1 MQPKSKIISIAKAK
15 CPRCRQGDL
24 FTDKPYKLL
33 KFDRMHKTCPVC
45 GLMYEIEPGFFTGAM
60 YVSYAFSVA
69 ILVVVGFILY
79 FFFGDPDISIYILVI
94 FSIIVALFPLLF
106 RYSRVLYI
114 HWFGGVKYNPNDV
127 K

>member
-1 MQPKSKIISIAKAK
+1 
-15 CPRCRQGDL
+15 
-24 FTDKPYKLL
+24 
-33 KFDRMHKTCPVC
+33 MHKTCPYC

-69 ILVVVGFILY
+69 IFVVVGFSLY
-79 FFFGDPDISIYILVI
+79 FLFGDPDISIYILVI
-94 FSIIVALFPLLF
+94 FSIILILFPLLF
-106 RYSRVLYI
+106 RYSRVLYL